1 MAGLQ
6 KSLLYFCICFTE
18 RSDREREEGKEGV
31 GEREGE
37 RERVK
42 KVNYESQITVVI
54 KQIIL
59 IDLKIIGF
67 S

>member
-18 RSDREREEGKEGV
+18 RSDREREEGQEGV

-37 RERVK
+37 RVRVM